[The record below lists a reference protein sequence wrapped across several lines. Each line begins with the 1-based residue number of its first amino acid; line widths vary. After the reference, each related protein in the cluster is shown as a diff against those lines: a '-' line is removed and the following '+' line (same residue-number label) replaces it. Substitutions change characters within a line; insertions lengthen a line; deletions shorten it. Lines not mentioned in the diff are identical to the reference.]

1 MDKQNSDSLSL
12 RQLLFQSHDIDLQL
26 MDFINEAV
34 LHLQDRKRSIRT
46 KTECFFKTLKQ
57 H

>member
-12 RQLLFQSHDIDLQL
+12 RQLLFQSYDIDLQL

>member
-1 MDKQNSDSLSL
+1 MDKQNSDSLGL

-34 LHLQDRKRSIRT
+34 LHLQERKRSIRT
-46 KTECFFKTLKQ
+46 KTECCF
-57 H
+57 